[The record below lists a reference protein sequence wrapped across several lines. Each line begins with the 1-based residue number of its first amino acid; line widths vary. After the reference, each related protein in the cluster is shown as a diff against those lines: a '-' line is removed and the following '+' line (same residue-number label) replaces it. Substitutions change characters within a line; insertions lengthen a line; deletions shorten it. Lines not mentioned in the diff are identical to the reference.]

1 MLFDI
6 STEKWT
12 EVPGSGYGYPSWSQ
26 DGKYVY
32 FREGGDFKPG
42 NPSRILRVRVSDR
55 HVEKVVDEK
64 NVGRL
69 TTGTITAWLGLAP
82 DDSPLFARDI
92 STQEIYALDVD
103 LP

>member
-6 STEKWT
+6 ATQTWT

-32 FREGGDFKPG
+32 FRHGGDPEPG
-42 NPSRILRVRVSDR
+42 PPGILRVRVSDR
-55 HVEKVVDEK
+55 RVEHVVDEK
-64 NVGRL
+64 NVGRP
-69 TTGTITAWLGLAP
+69 TVGTFGPWLGLAP

-92 STQEIYALDVD
+92 GAQEIYALDVD